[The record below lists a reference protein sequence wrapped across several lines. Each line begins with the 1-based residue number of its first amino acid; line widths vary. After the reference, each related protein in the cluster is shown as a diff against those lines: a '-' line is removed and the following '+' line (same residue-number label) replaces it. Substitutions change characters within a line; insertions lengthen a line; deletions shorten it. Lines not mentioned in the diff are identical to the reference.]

1 MASNHLE
8 TIDEDHYK
16 SLVEIVYMHP
26 YFSVLIANY
35 NNGRYLMGAIESIRR
50 QTFTD
55 WEIVLV
61 DDGSVDESKDLYPE
75 LEKDNR
81 IHVFRNEKNMGCGY
95 TKRRCVEESVGTLC
109 GFLDPDDELL
119 PNALQ
124 VMVDTHLAHPE
135 VSLVTSRYYFCDE
148 NLKPYR
154 ESRPLVIP
162 EGKDFFTMAAYT
174 AEVFSAFKRSV
185 YDQTEGISSRY
196 HLGVDQDL
204 YFKLEEIAPIFPI
217 NDLTY
222 KYRIFNGSIS
232 SNELR
237 ARYWNMIIHHDVCL
251 RRGLNPDEYSF
262 KDMFIIQNYCQ
273 DQVRKSAAYRLGR
286 ALLTPVIFIKGLFH
300 KK

>member
-1 MASNHLE
+1 
-8 TIDEDHYK
+8 
-16 SLVEIVYMHP
+16 
-26 YFSVLIANY
+26 
-35 NNGRYLMGAIESIRR
+35 MGAVESIR
-50 QTFTD
+50 QQSYKN

-61 DDGSVDESKDLYPE
+61 DDCSVDNSEELYKD
-75 LEKDNR
+75 LEKDAR
-81 IHVFRNEKNMGCGY
+81 IRIFRNERNMGCGY
-95 TKRRCVEESVGTLC
+95 TKRRCVENSRGELC
-109 GFLDPDDELL
+109 GFLDPDDEIL

-124 VMVDTHLAHPE
+124 VMVETHQAHPE

-162 EGKDFFTMAAYT
+162 KGKDFFTMAAYT
-174 AEVFSAFKRSV
+174 AEVFSAFKRSC
-185 YDQTEGISSRY
+185 YNQTEGISTKY

-204 YFKLEEIAPIFPI
+204 YFKLEEVAPIYPI

-222 KYRIFNGSIS
+222 KYRIYNGSIS

-262 KDMFIIQNYCQ
+262 KDMFIIKNYCQ
-273 DQVRKSAAYRLGR
+273 DQVRKSAPYRLGR
-286 ALLTPVIFIKGLFH
+286 TILAPIYCIKDLLR
-300 KK
+300 KKHN

>member
-1 MASNHLE
+1 
-8 TIDEDHYK
+8 
-16 SLVEIVYMHP
+16 
-26 YFSVLIANY
+26 
-35 NNGRYLMGAIESIRR
+35 MGAIESIRR

-81 IHVFRNEKNMGCGY
+81 IRIFRNEKNMGCGY

-162 EGKDFFTMAAYT
+162 KGRVVWKGYDTTGDFIFVNRWRWNFRRPARGEVMVFATTGIDRLVQGTHYIKRLTALPGETVEIVSPDVFIDGRKLDAPLKPMIGKRGEKTPEPNPGAAGGMTGPRTMGADEYFACGDNSDNS
-174 AEVFSAFKRSV
+174 F
-185 YDQTEGISSRY
+185 DSRY
-196 HLGVDQDL
+196 WGPVPRENLKGVGSL
-204 YFKLEEIAPIFPI
+204 VFWPIVNP
-217 NDLTY
+217 
-222 KYRIFNGSIS
+222 R
-232 SNELR
+232 
-237 ARYWNMIIHHDVCL
+237 W
-251 RRGLNPDEYSF
+251 GLIP
-262 KDMFIIQNYCQ
+262 
-273 DQVRKSAAYRLGR
+273 
-286 ALLTPVIFIKGLFH
+286 
-300 KK
+300 